1 MINASHI
8 QEHMEI
14 KGSDGQHVG
23 TVDHVEGDRI
33 KLTKS
38 DPQAGGKHHYMD
50 LAAVKEIKDGC
61 VWVSKSADEC
71 KRLLQ

>member
-1 MINASHI
+1 MINPSQI

-14 KGSDGQHVG
+14 RGSDGKHVG
-23 TVDHVEGDRI
+23 TVDRIEGSRI

-38 DPQAGGKHHYMD
+38 DAGSGGQHQYMD

-71 KRLLQ
+71 KRTLQ